1 MNSHLIQANGCF
13 VTEPSVAAGNH
24 HEFVPKIIY
33 LPFGKQSE
41 DDHCC

>member
-1 MNSHLIQANGCF
+1 MNSNLIQANGCF
-13 VTEPSVAAGNH
+13 VTEPSVAARNH
-24 HEFVPKIIY
+24 HKLVFEIIH